1 MSKPTG
7 ERGSAPKEVR
17 RAVLKK
23 AGRFVAVSA
32 PAVTLLLAATAK
44 SKKAMAISVE

>member
-1 MSKPTG
+1 MFKPTG
-7 ERGSAPKEVR
+7 ERDNAHKEDR

-44 SKKAMAISVE
+44 PKKAMALSIE